1 MDRLSARPLQNL
13 PMKRLYRMIIGV
25 YWGPLLITFI
35 IVLFLF
41 SMQWLWKWVDDLMGK
56 GLSWDIL
63 AKLIAYATSA
73 FVPAVLPLAVL
84 LSSIM
89 TMGGLGERSEL
100 TPMRSAGLG
109 LFRILLPLIVFVF
122 GIATFSFYFSNNV
135 LPVANL
141 KFQSL
146 LWDVTRTKPAMN
158 LKAGVFYGGLDGFSI
173 RVEKKNDE
181 TGELRDILI
190 YDHRRPFQA
199 NRSVVRAARGHMRR
213 STDGHFLVLTLE
225 DGRIYDDRSEGT
237 GHLGGTFPLLRGRFA
252 QEEVRLDLTG
262 LGMQRTDEDL
272 FKDHYKMLT
281 LGQLQY
287 AEDSLDRR
295 LELRMREQDHYMRN
309 GLFITRDTMTLQAG
323 SNPEMVTNA
332 QLALIPQSGLD
343 QYHMAEEMARTT
355 IGFIDRTITERT
367 SRLDQISKFQIEWHR
382 KLMLAFA
389 CLVFFFIGAP
399 LGAIVR
405 KGGMGVP
412 AVIAIVFFLIF
423 HILSY
428 STEQMVKAGSL
439 SAWPGMWISTMVL
452 LPIGIFLTWKA
463 ATDSPLFDRDAYGR
477 GWNKIKSIFKRHA
490 GPSTLL

>member
-1 MDRLSARPLQNL
+1 
-13 PMKRLYRMIIGV
+13 MKRLHRMIIGV
-25 YWGPLLITFI
+25 YWGPLLVTFL

-56 GLSWDIL
+56 GLPWDVL
-63 AKLIAYATSA
+63 TKLIAFATSA

-109 LFRILLPLIVFVF
+109 LFKILAPLVVFVI
-122 GIATFSFYFSNNV
+122 GLAGFSFYFSNNV

-146 LWDVTRTKPAMN
+146 LWDVTRAKPALN
-158 LKAGVFYGGLDGFSI
+158 LRPGVFFGGLDGFSI
-173 RVEKKNDE
+173 RVGEKNDQ
-181 TGELRDILI
+181 TGELKDVLI
-190 YDHRRPFQA
+190 YDHRKPFQA
-199 NRSVVRAARGHMRR
+199 NKTVVRAEKGAMRR
-213 STDGHFLVLTLE
+213 STDGHYLVLVLE
-225 DGRIYDDRSEGT
+225 NGRIYDDQSDNPTRSNGAY
-237 GHLGGTFPLLRGRFA
+237 PLLRGRF
-252 QEEVRLDLTG
+252 QREEIRLDLS
-262 LGMQRTDEDL
+262 GMGMKRTDEDL

-287 AEDSLDRR
+287 AEDSLAKR
-295 LELRMREQDHYMRN
+295 LDAREREQEQNLRN
-309 GLFITRDTMTLQAG
+309 GLLVMRDSTMA
-323 SNPEMVTNA
+323 NA
-332 QLALIPQSGLD
+332 AAAPSEGGGLLAAAPVQDRKVWFQSASD
-343 QYHMAEEMARTT
+343 KARN
-355 IGFIDRTITERT
+355 TITELGRFVDE
-367 SRLDQISKFQIEWHR
+367 RADRAEQISKFQVEWHR

-389 CLVFFFIGAP
+389 CVVFFFIGAP

-412 AVIAIVFFLIF
+412 AVIAITFFLVF

-428 STEQMVKAGSL
+428 STEQMVKAGTL
-439 SAWPGMWISTMVL
+439 AAWPGMWISTLVL

-463 ATDSPLFDRDAYGR
+463 ATDSPLFDRDAYDR
-477 GWNKIKSIFKRHA
+477 TWNRFRSLFKKRHA
-490 GPSTLL
+490 HTPTVQ

>member
-1 MDRLSARPLQNL
+1 
-13 PMKRLYRMIIGV
+13 MKRLHSMILRV
-25 YWGPLLITFI
+25 YWGPLVVTFI

-56 GLSWDIL
+56 GLPTLVL
-63 AKLIAYATSA
+63 AKLIAFATSA

-109 LFRILLPLIVFVF
+109 LFKILAPLMVFVL
-122 GIATFSFYFSNNV
+122 GIAGFSFYFSNNV

-146 LWDVTRTKPAMN
+146 LWDVTRAKPALN
-158 LKAGVFYGGLDGFSI
+158 LRPGVFMGSLDGFSI
-173 RVEKKNDE
+173 RVGDKDDAS
-181 TGELRDILI
+181 GSLRDVLI

-199 NRSVVRAARGHMRR
+199 NKTVLRAEKGTMRR
-213 STDGHFLVLTLE
+213 STDGHYLVLVLE
-225 DGRIYDDRSEGT
+225 NGWSYDEQSEGPT
-237 GHLGGTFPLLRGRFA
+237 RNKAGAPLLRGHFR
-252 QEEVRLDLTG
+252 QMEIRLDLS
-262 LGMQRTDEDL
+262 GMGMKRTDEEL

-287 AEDSLDRR
+287 AEDSLQKR
-295 LELRMREQDHYMRN
+295 LSERMRDQERNILRSNPITRTEGMRN
-309 GLFITRDTMTLQAG
+309 GPSPPPSAVHANVDLASLAPSAQGASELARNTINNLDNMIKERD
-323 SNPEMVTNA
+323 
-332 QLALIPQSGLD
+332 
-343 QYHMAEEMARTT
+343 
-355 IGFIDRTITERT
+355 DRTE
-367 SRLDQISKFQIEWHR
+367 QIAKFQVEWHR

-389 CLVFFFIGAP
+389 CVVFFFIGAP

-412 AVIAIVFFLIF
+412 AVIAILFFLIF

-428 STEQMVKAGSL
+428 STEQMVKSGTLA
-439 SAWPGMWISTMVL
+439 AWPGMWISTMVL

-463 ATDSPLFDRDAYGR
+463 ATDSPLFDREAYARAWERLRAPFLRRDA
-477 GWNKIKSIFKRHA
+477 H
-490 GPSTLL
+490 PSTVQ